1 MNKSVSAVL
10 AFVIIVFIGL
20 MISAS
25 AVERKGGVSDN
36 LSLIPRKA
44 PAKPLV
50 TKVSSQADLARVIV
64 KFHEDSGVRL
74 RGGRFVSLKGQTLG
88 AANGLLRPYLNG
100 RINRLFSKSEEA
112 LSKDKFIYELR
123 SGHEL
128 ADLNLYYS
136 LDITNPGEAEVIVNQ
151 LNRLDIVEIAYAE
164 PRPEPAEDID
174 PPTPDYE
181 AMQTYLLAAP
191 AGVDA
196 VYAKTLPNGDG
207 TGVKI
212 IDIEN
217 EWNQS
222 HEDLDKADG
231 AIIGLGDNPYGEH
244 GTAVIGVMI
253 GGDNGY
259 GVTGICP
266 GADIGMVSAYYYGI
280 TNAILIAADNLQA
293 GDLMLIEIHSPGP
306 RYDFQ
311 VRMDQLGYICVEYW
325 QDKFDALQ
333 YAWAK
338 GIVVVEAAGNGA
350 ENLDD
355 VIYENRFD
363 TTYRNSHAIIAG
375 AGAPPSGNFGI
386 DRSRLSFSN
395 YGERVN
401 LQGYGY
407 EVFTTGYGT
416 YWNGGGDPDQ
426 FYTSTFSGTS
436 SASPIVT
443 GSVACLQSYYKN
455 LYGVPFDADYAREVL
470 SATGSP
476 QQGNT
481 SEHIGP
487 RPDLAAATAVLTAP
501 PSLYTAPIFIDTSLI
516 EGTSAD
522 VQLWI
527 HNRSGSYAVDF
538 SAIAADSLAKS
549 GMSIWL
555 DVAPGN
561 GTIPPNDSFSITASL
576 DASVIEDR
584 LEIYKGMIN
593 INWGISGGSLDSIEY
608 VPVFLTVPCT
618 PETTYSVASSYSSE
632 ETQYDWIEIKNIGT
646 LIPSTAYYNNYAA
659 QPLDDGTAGPF
670 TMPFDFPF
678 YSDGMTYNRIYVGVN
693 GAISFTD
700 PDVNISGYYSSF
712 DIPGSPFSTLI
723 SPFWNDLLLGT
734 SHGAHGSIYYYFS
747 PGNDTAIV
755 EWYQIGGY
763 NATDDTLTTFQVI
776 LSSNG
781 NIKFQYYEVGH
792 TGLNASALIGL
803 SAVGC
808 TATPYLDTGVPTEN
822 MVYNST
828 AVMFRVSPD
837 PVESGDVNGDS
848 YINILDVTALITYL
862 YKGGT
867 APNPLD
873 AGDPNCS
880 GNINILDV
888 TYLITYLYK
897 GGPAPCYF
905 QP

>member
-1 MNKSVSAVL
+1 MNKSVSVIL
-10 AFVIIVFIGL
+10 AVIILTFAALI
-20 MISAS
+20 ISAS
-25 AVERKGGVSDN
+25 TAEKKGAVSDN
-36 LSLIPRKA
+36 RSLIPRKTA
-44 PAKPLV
+44 VKPGL
-50 TKVSSQADLARVIV
+50 TRVSPQADIVRVIV
-64 KFHEDSGVRL
+64 KFRENSAVRL
-74 RGGRFVSLKGQTLG
+74 RGGQLVSLKGQSLG

-112 LSKDKFIYELR
+112 LSRDKFIYELR

-136 LDITNPGEAEVIVNQ
+136 LDVTDVGEAEAIVNQ
-151 LNRLDIVEIAYAE
+151 LNKLDIMEIAYVE
-164 PRPEPAEDID
+164 PRSEPAEDID
-174 PPTPDYE
+174 PPTSDYE
-181 AMQTYLLAAP
+181 VMQTYLQAAP
-191 AGVDA
+191 TGVDA
-196 VYAKTLPNGDG
+196 YYAKTQPNGDG

-222 HEDLDKADG
+222 HEDLEKANG
-231 AIIGLGDNPYGEH
+231 AIIGIGDNPYGDH
-244 GTAVIGVMI
+244 GTAVLGEMI

-266 GADIGMVSAYYYGI
+266 GADIGMVSAYYYGV
-280 TNAILIAADNLQA
+280 TDAILIAADNLQA
-293 GDLMLIEIHSPGP
+293 GDLMLIEIHAPGP

-350 ENLDD
+350 ENFDD

-375 AGAPPSGNFGI
+375 AGAPPSGNYGT

-416 YWNGGGDPDQ
+416 YWDGGGDPDQ
-426 FYTSTFSGTS
+426 YYTSTFSGTS

-443 GSVACLQSYYKN
+443 GSVACLQGYYKN
-455 LYGVPFDADYAREVL
+455 LYGVPFDADYAREIL
-470 SATGSP
+470 NATGSP

-481 SEHIGP
+481 TEHIGP
-487 RPDLAAATAVLTAP
+487 RPNLAAAMSALSAP
-501 PSLYTAPIFIDTSLI
+501 PSLYTIPIYVDTSLI
-516 EGTSAD
+516 EGTTAD
-522 VQLWI
+522 FPIWI
-527 HNRSGSYAVDF
+527 HNRSAGNAIDFTAVP
-538 SAIAADSLAKS
+538 ADSLAKS
-549 GMSIWL
+549 GMSVWL
-555 DVAPGN
+555 DVAPGG
-561 GTIPPNDSFSITASL
+561 GTVPPNDSFLITATL
-576 DASVIEDR
+576 DASAVEDR
-584 LEIYKGMIN
+584 LETYKGIID

-608 VPVFLTVPCT
+608 VPVFLTIPCT
-618 PETTYSVASSYSSE
+618 PETTYTVTSSNDPG
-632 ETQYDWIEIKNIGT
+632 ETEYNWIEIKDIGT

-670 TMPFDFPF
+670 TMPFAFPF
-678 YSDGMTYNRIYVGVN
+678 YGDGATYNQIYVGVN

-700 PDVNISGYYSSF
+700 PDVNVSGYYGSF
-712 DIPGSPFSTLI
+712 DIPGSPFSTLL
-723 SPFWNDLLLGT
+723 SVFWNDLLLGT

-747 PGNDTAIV
+747 AGNDTAIV

-781 NIKFQYYEVGH
+781 NIKFQYYEVGL

-803 SAVGC
+803 SADGC
-808 TATPYLDTGVPTEN
+808 TATPYLETGVPAEN
-822 MVYNST
+822 IVNNST
-828 AVMFRVSPD
+828 AVMFRVSAD
-837 PVESGDVNGDS
+837 PVMAGNANGDGS
-848 YINILDVTALITYL
+848 INILDVTYLVSYL
-862 YKGGT
+862 YKGGA
-867 APNPLD
+867 APVPLA

-880 GNINILDV
+880 GNLNILDV
-888 TYLITYLYK
+888 TYLISYLYK
-897 GGPAPCYF
+897 SGPAPCYF